1 MRSMIDVDLLHGE
14 AVPDSSRQ
22 LLDYSGENE
31 ETRKIFVLDTNVLI
45 HDPDSL
51 FKFESNNV
59 VIPFVVIEELDRLK
73 KGHGEIA
80 MSSRQTLR
88 NIDGL
93 RSKGSLSA
101 GVQLDHGGIITVSK
115 SATINSLLF
124 QDQSLED
131 NQIIMT
137 ALDIADKMRKETQ
150 DNLMPVILIS
160 KDTAVRIKAESLGL
174 MVEDYKNDKTSI
186 FRQYGKIRHDPSDR
200 NGILS
205 VRFLKSGDDIY
216 RLQGSDQQAKI
227 KQNKSLDGIS
237 PKNNDQKCAIDA
249 LINPDIEIMALTGVA
264 GTGKTLLALAAGI
277 HQTTKRSP
285 LYEQVV
291 VARPITPMGNDIGYL
306 PGDIN
311 EKLAPWMQPIF
322 DNLEVI
328 VNTPRDQMKDYAS
341 SSRYTSYQYLIDSG
355 MLHIEA
361 LTYIRGR
368 SLPKRYF
375 IVDEAQNLRPLDVKT
390 IVTRCGEGTKLI
402 FTGDLNQIDTPYLDA
417 ASNGLAYLIS
427 RFINEEN
434 FCYLNLKGT
443 VRSRLAEQGARL
455 L

>member
-1 MRSMIDVDLLHGE
+1 MHSLRDVELLHGE
-14 AVPDSSRQ
+14 THPDNTLELRHCFGKTQ
-22 LLDYSGENE
+22 EI
-31 ETRKIFVLDTNVLI
+31 RKIFVLDTNVLI

-51 FKFESNNV
+51 FKFDSNYV

-73 KGHGEIA
+73 KGQGEIA

-93 RSKGSLSA
+93 RAKGSLSA
-101 GVQLDHGGIITVSK
+101 GVQLDHGGVITVSK
-115 SATINSLLF
+115 ATTINSLLF
-124 QDQSLED
+124 QDQALED

-137 ALDIADKMRKETQ
+137 ALDIADKMSKDSH

-174 MVEDYKNDKTSI
+174 LVEDYKNDKTSI
-186 FRQYGKIRHDPSDR
+186 FRQYGKIRRDPSDR

-205 VRFLKSGDDIY
+205 IRFFKSGDDIY
-216 RLQGSDQQAKI
+216 RLQGSEQQTKI
-227 KQNKSLDGIS
+227 KQNKALDGIA
-237 PKNNDQKCAIDA
+237 PKNDDQKCAIDA
-249 LINPDIEIMALTGVA
+249 LINPDIEVMALTGAA

-291 VARPITPMGNDIGYL
+291 VARPVTPMGNDIGYL
-306 PGDIN
+306 PGDMN

-328 VNTPRDQMKDYAS
+328 VNTPREQMKDYTPA
-341 SSRYTSYQYLIDSG
+341 SRYTSYQYLIDSG
-355 MLHIEA
+355 MLRIEA

-368 SLPKRYF
+368 SLPQRYF

-417 ASNGLAYLIS
+417 TSNGLAYLIS

>member
-1 MRSMIDVDLLHGE
+1 MQPLPEDASPRG
-14 AVPDSSRQ
+14 
-22 LLDYSGENE
+22 G
-31 ETRKIFVLDTNVLI
+31 TRKIFVLDTNVLI

-51 FKFESNNV
+51 FKLDSNDV
-59 VIPFVVIEELDRLK
+59 VIPFVVIEELDHMKR
-73 KGHGEIA
+73 GQGEIA
-80 MSSRQTLR
+80 MSARQALR

-93 RSKGSLSA
+93 RTTGSLSA
-101 GVQLDHGGIITVSK
+101 GVRVDHDGVIAVGKPGTV
-115 SATINSLLF
+115 NPLLF
-124 QDQSLED
+124 QDRASED
-131 NQIIMT
+131 NQIIAT
-137 ALDIADKMRKETQ
+137 ALDLADAKRRGPGGE
-150 DNLMPVILIS
+150 LLPVILIS

-174 MVEDYKNDKTSI
+174 RVEDYKNDKTSL
-186 FRQYGKIRHDPSDR
+186 FRRHGVVRDALPEHQGPD
-200 NGILS
+200 ILS
-205 VRFLKSGDDIY
+205 VRFMKSGEDIY
-216 RLQGSDQQAKI
+216 RLQGADQQRII
-227 KQNKSLDGIS
+227 KQKKSLDGIA
-237 PKNNDQKCAIDA
+237 PKNDDQRCAIDA
-249 LINPDIEIMALTGVA
+249 LISPDIEVMALTGAA

-277 HQTTKRSP
+277 HQTTKASP

-306 PGDIN
+306 PGDIH
-311 EKLAPWMQPIF
+311 EKLGPWMQPIF

-328 VNTPRDQMKDYAS
+328 VNTPKDQVKDNSPA
-341 SSRYTSYQYLIDSG
+341 SRYASYQYLIDSG
-355 MLHIEA
+355 LLQIEA

-368 SLPKRYF
+368 SLPRRYF

-402 FTGDLNQIDTPYLDA
+402 FTGDLDQIDTPYLDD